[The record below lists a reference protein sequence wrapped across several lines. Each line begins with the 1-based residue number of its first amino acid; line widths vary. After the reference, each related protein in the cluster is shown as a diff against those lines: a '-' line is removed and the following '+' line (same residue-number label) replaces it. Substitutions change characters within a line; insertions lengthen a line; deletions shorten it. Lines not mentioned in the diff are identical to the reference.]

1 MKTVQFRAD
10 INKITTMETWTRI
23 ILDAQELPPE
33 EMAILF
39 ALKSEGA
46 KVAIQKEDFKEGF
59 KFEDMPDI
67 KETKTDSEKTPSQRI
82 RGLIYVLW
90 EKSGRPEGNSD
101 VFYLKEIER
110 IAEYL
115 KAKISKYE

>member
-10 INKITTMETWTRI
+10 INKVTTMETWTRI

-33 EMAILF
+33 EMAMLF

-46 KVAIQKEDFKEGF
+46 KVAIQKEDFKEDF
-59 KFEDMPDI
+59 KFEDMPEV
-67 KETKTDSEKTPSQRI
+67 KEIKTDSEKTPSQRI

-90 EKSGRPEGNSD
+90 EKSGRPEGNSE